1 MLTFCPTF
9 FMLLENKRRNM
20 TLGQKIRE
28 LRKRANLTLREL
40 QDKVHTDFTYLSK
53 IENDKTDNRPPSED
67 LIRRIAKALKA
78 DGDELVSLLD
88 RIPKDLEELLKKNKA
103 SVDFLRSAKGKS
115 PEFWKKLK
123 DDVEKGRIGDKG
135 EQIH

>member
-1 MLTFCPTF
+1 MTFCPTF
-9 FMLLENKRRNM
+9 LMLRENERRNM

-28 LRKRANLTLREL
+28 LRKRANLTLRQL
-40 QDKVHTDFTYLSK
+40 GDKVDTDFTYLSK

-67 LIRRIAKALKA
+67 LIRRIAKALRA
-78 DGDELVSLLD
+78 DGDELVSLVD

-115 PEFWKKLK
+115 PEFWMKLK
-123 DDVEKGRIGDKG
+123 ESLQNEDKEKKR
-135 EQIH
+135 